1 MIAHME
7 APGHG
12 ILVVIDSDQNGGV
25 NIVKIVREQ
34 GIVEECPWETSRLD
48 DSEVLRGIRTLPRGV
63 ERDVLANSL
72 SYELTDDLLRK

>member
-1 MIAHME
+1 LIAHME

-12 ILVVIDSDQNGGV
+12 ILVAIDSDQNGGI

-34 GIVEECPWETSRLD
+34 GIVEERPWETSRLD

-72 SYELTDDLLRK
+72 SYELADDLLRK